1 MDILHLS
8 DIHFRRNYEKAKD
21 GYKGML
27 TKMENPL
34 IRLESSLTSLLKI
47 KKIDLVIISG
57 DLTEDGEPEDY
68 AFLKEKLQTILQGI
82 PMIVTLGNHDI
93 KKNFRIGWLNQIG
106 SEQPY
111 NVVQTYPEFHIISL
125 DNSEYDNPD
134 GHMNK
139 EQKDWLQ
146 TTLKKLSDKPILLV
160 MHHHLLREQSSMPT
174 LPEAE
179 ETIQLLK
186 GSDILGVLTGHT
198 HHPYLHH
205 INGIPYYTVA
215 GMSFVGEDEGQGI
228 VRFEENYGY
237 NLYSIDKGRFIHF
250 QVNYYRTDKLLAKLN
265 MQIDSSIL

>member
-1 MDILHLS
+1 M
-8 DIHFRRNYEKAKD
+8 
-21 GYKGML
+21 
-27 TKMENPL
+27 
-34 IRLESSLTSLLKI
+34 
-47 KKIDLVIISG
+47 
-57 DLTEDGEPEDY
+57 
-68 AFLKEKLQTILQGI
+68 TIL
-82 PMIVTLGNHDI
+82 M
-93 KKNFRIGWLNQIG
+93 
-106 SEQPY
+106 
-111 NVVQTYPEFHIISL
+111 
-125 DNSEYDNPD
+125 
-134 GHMNK
+134 
-139 EQKDWLQ
+139 Q

-237 NLYSIDKGRFIHF
+237 NLYSIDKGRFTHF